1 METFAKIRN
10 NQNTSCLNRF
20 KVSTKN
26 FCSKKTIFKDMKR
39 KKIENKT
46 KLSKLHNPVTEL
58 LQRFKF

>member
-26 FCSKKTIFKDMKR
+26 FGSQKDYFQR
-39 KKIENKT
+39 YEEKKIENKI
-46 KLSKLHNPVTEL
+46 KLYKLHKPVSEI
-58 LQRFKF
+58 LQRFEF